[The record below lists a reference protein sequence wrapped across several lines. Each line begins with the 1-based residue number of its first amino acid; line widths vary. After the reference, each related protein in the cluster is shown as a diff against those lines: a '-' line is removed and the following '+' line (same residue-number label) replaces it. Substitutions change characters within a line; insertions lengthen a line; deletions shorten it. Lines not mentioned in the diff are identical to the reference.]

1 MYVGLRAIW
10 SDAINDGCFTRSYSP
25 DYRVAEI
32 FRDNDVTAGVGFYA
46 ARRNCA
52 ENIEIFDRRAPV
64 AKQQEFAKAGLPV
77 KMARAPIDSRSRIRV
92 QLRDWA
98 RFRH

>member
-1 MYVGLRAIW
+1 MSVGLRAIW
-10 SDAINDGCFTRSYSP
+10 SDAINDGCFTRSYS
-25 DYRVAEI
+25 RSTVAEI
-32 FRDNDVTAGVGFYA
+32 FRDNDVMAGVGFYA